1 MEPLD
6 PWPVQGCQG
15 EGGGSALHGD
25 GSDTGDAGQCDLD
38 HTDWWAAVQSV
49 HLQGSHPWILQAKEL
64 DEAKETFFHMVDEG
78 ALNASYILWF
88 QLVKKAT

>member
-1 MEPLD
+1 VRGTAWHGQGGDTSGHCHMEPLD

-38 HTDWWAAVQSV
+38 HTD
-49 HLQGSHPWILQAKEL
+49 
-64 DEAKETFFHMVDEG
+64 
-78 ALNASYILWF
+78 
-88 QLVKKAT
+88 